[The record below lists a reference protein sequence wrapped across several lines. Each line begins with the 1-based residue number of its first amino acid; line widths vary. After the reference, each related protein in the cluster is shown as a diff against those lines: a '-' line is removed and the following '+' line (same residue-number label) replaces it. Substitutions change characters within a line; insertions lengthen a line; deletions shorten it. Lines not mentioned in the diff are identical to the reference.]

1 VQETVYSGMFEYRI
15 DAMGHT
21 HSTPLYLIKT
31 IFYRYKLI
39 PYVRSRSSQEKCD
52 CRSSGL
58 CQCAYSTIR
67 AQFDKM
73 AADDK
78 CIGPNQVRDLL
89 KVLKIPYPVEGAD
102 VEDCLL
108 TLAEGR
114 EDETYPRIAPV
125 PFESWY
131 RKYYDEGVDED
142 NTDQTTS

>member
-1 VQETVYSGMFEYRI
+1 
-15 DAMGHT
+15 
-21 HSTPLYLIKT
+21 
-31 IFYRYKLI
+31 
-39 PYVRSRSSQEKCD
+39 
-52 CRSSGL
+52 
-58 CQCAYSTIR
+58 
-67 AQFDKM
+67 M

-78 CIGPNQVRDLL
+78 CIGPNKVRDLL

-114 EDETYPRIAPV
+114 EDENYPRIAPV

>member
-1 VQETVYSGMFEYRI
+1 VQETVYSGMFKYRR
-15 DAMGHT
+15 DAMKHT
-21 HSTPLYLIKT
+21 AQHTFISNKHY
-31 IFYRYKLI
+31 FYRYKLI

-67 AQFDKM
+67 AQFDKL